1 MFTSKTNNMSRHSKD
16 EFDMFM
22 SQLKETNTTL
32 DFYCDF
38 DKINKNVESI
48 SIKLNQLN
56 YLIGRDDIDDA
67 IRRLWNENKNVFSI
81 LEILIAVR
89 TSDKKKA
96 IMNDGS
102 IKLIN
107 TLLDDVEGVIEYIHG
122 TGLDNVFK
130 NKQIKNLVD
139 YVFGVETGLDSNA
152 RKNRSGH
159 LMEEQVA
166 SIFDNANIVYRQE
179 VYSTE
184 YPELSVLGED
194 KKRFDFVVETKRCK
208 YLVEV
213 NFYSGGGSKLNEVAR
228 AYSELSPKIN
238 TVEGFEFVWITDGIG
253 WNSARNKLEEAFYA
267 VLNIYNLTTTEDFI
281 KQVKEELKDGKR

>member
-1 MFTSKTNNMSRHSKD
+1 MSAHTK
-16 EFDMFM
+16 EQFDMFM
-22 SQLKETNTTL
+22 LQLKETNTTL

-38 DKINKNVESI
+38 EKINNNVESI

-56 YLIGRDDIDDA
+56 YLIGQIDMDTA
-67 IRRLWNENKNVFSI
+67 IRKLWDENKNVFSI
-81 LEILIAVR
+81 LEILIAIR

-96 IMNDGS
+96 IMADGNV
-102 IKLIN
+102 KQIN
-107 TLLDDVEGVIEYIHG
+107 SLFDSVDGVIEYIHG
-122 TGLDNVFK
+122 TGLDEVFR

-166 SIFDNANIVYRQE
+166 SILNKAGIKYRKE
-179 VYSTE
+179 VFSTE

-194 KKRFDFVVETKRCK
+194 KKRFDFVIETNHCK
-208 YLVEV
+208 YLIEV
-213 NFYSGGGSKLNEVAR
+213 NFYSSGGSKLNEVAR

-238 TVEGFEFVWITDGIG
+238 AVNGFKFVWITDGIG
-253 WNSARNKLEEAFYA
+253 WKSASNKLEEAFYA
-267 VLNIYNLTTTEDFI
+267 IPNVYNLTNVYEFIRKIKEDI
-281 KQVKEELKDGKR
+281 Q

>member
-1 MFTSKTNNMSRHSKD
+1 MNAHTK
-16 EFDMFM
+16 ELFDIFM
-22 SQLKETNTTL
+22 LQLKETNTTL
-32 DFYCDF
+32 GFYCDF
-38 DKINKNVESI
+38 EKIANNVESI

-56 YLIGRDDIDDA
+56 YLIGQVDMDAA
-67 IRRLWNENKNVFSI
+67 IRRLWDENRNVFSI
-81 LEILIAVR
+81 LEILIAVH

-96 IMNDGS
+96 IMADGN

-107 TLLDDVEGVIEYIHG
+107 SLFDSVDGVIEYIHD
-122 TGLDNVFK
+122 TGLDEIFR

-139 YVFGVETGLDSNA
+139 YVFGVETGLDTNA

-166 SIFDNANIVYRQE
+166 SMLDNAGITYRQE

-194 KKRFDFVVETKRCK
+194 KKRFDFVIETRHRN
-208 YLVEV
+208 YLMEV

-238 TVEGFEFVWITDGIG
+238 ALDGFEFVWITDGIG
-253 WNSARNKLEEAFYA
+253 WKSAKNKLEEAFYA
-267 VLNIYNLTTTEDFI
+267 IPNIYNLTTIDEFI
-281 KQVKEELKDGKR
+281 KQVKEEL

>member
-1 MFTSKTNNMSRHSKD
+1 MNAHTK
-16 EFDMFM
+16 EQFDLFM

-38 DKINKNVESI
+38 EKINANVEAI

-56 YLIGRDDIDDA
+56 YLIGQEDIDAA
-67 IRRLWNENKNVFSI
+67 IRRLWDENKNVFSI

-96 IMNDGS
+96 IMADGNVR
-102 IKLIN
+102 LIN
-107 TLLDDVEGVIEYIHG
+107 TLFDSVEGVIEYIHG

-139 YVFGVETGLDSNA
+139 YVFGVETGLDTNA
-152 RKNRSGH
+152 RKNRSGL
-159 LMEEQVA
+159 LMEDQVA
-166 SIFDNANIVYRQE
+166 SIFDDANIVYRQE

-194 KKRFDFVVETKRCK
+194 KKRFDFVVETNRCK
-208 YLVEV
+208 YLMEV

-238 TVEGFEFVWITDGIG
+238 AVDGFKFVWITDGIG
-253 WNSARNKLEEAFYA
+253 WKSAKNKLEEAFYA
-267 VLNIYNLTTTEDFI
+267 IPDIYNLTTICELI
-281 KQVKEELKDGKR
+281 EQVKTND

>member
-1 MFTSKTNNMSRHSKD
+1 MSAHTK
-16 EFDMFM
+16 EQFDSFM

-38 DKINKNVESI
+38 EKINNKVEAI

-56 YLIGRDDIDDA
+56 YLIGQEDIDSA
-67 IRRLWNENKNVFSI
+67 ICRLWNENKNVFSI

-96 IMNDGS
+96 IMSDGNVR
-102 IKLIN
+102 LIN
-107 TLLDDVEGVIEYIHG
+107 TLFDSAEGVIEYIHG
-122 TGLDNVFK
+122 TGLDKVFK
-130 NKQIKNLVD
+130 NNQIKNLVD
-139 YVFGVETGLDSNA
+139 YVFGVETGLDTNA

-159 LMEEQVA
+159 LMEGQVA

-194 KKRFDFVVETKRCK
+194 KKRFDFVVETNRCK
-208 YLVEV
+208 YLMEV

-238 TVEGFEFVWITDGIG
+238 NVEGFEFVWITDGIG
-253 WNSARNKLEEAFYA
+253 WKSARNKLEEAFYA
-267 VLNIYNLTTTEDFI
+267 IPNVYNLTSIEEFI
-281 KQVKEELKDGKR
+281 KRVKEEA

>member
-1 MFTSKTNNMSRHSKD
+1 MSAHTK
-16 EFDMFM
+16 EQFDMFM

-32 DFYCDF
+32 GFYCDF
-38 DKINKNVESI
+38 EKIANNVESI

-56 YLIGRDDIDDA
+56 YLIGQVDMDAA
-67 IRRLWNENKNVFSI
+67 IRRLWNENRNVFSI

-96 IMNDGS
+96 IMADGNV
-102 IKLIN
+102 KLIN
-107 TLLDDVEGVIEYIHG
+107 SLFDSVDGVIEYIHG
-122 TGLDNVFK
+122 TGLDEVFR

-139 YVFGVETGLDSNA
+139 YVFGVETGLDTNA

-159 LMEEQVA
+159 LMEGQVA
-166 SIFDNANIVYRQE
+166 SMLDNVGITYRQE
-179 VYSTE
+179 VYSTG

-194 KKRFDFVVETKRCK
+194 KKRFDFVIETRHRN
-208 YLVEV
+208 YLMEV

-238 TVEGFEFVWITDGIG
+238 AVDGFEFVWITDGIG
-253 WNSARNKLEEAFYA
+253 WKSAKNKLEEAFYA
-267 VLNIYNLTTTEDFI
+267 IPNIYNLTTIDEFI
-281 KQVKEELKDGKR
+281 KQVKEDTL

>member
-1 MFTSKTNNMSRHSKD
+1 MSAHTK
-16 EFDMFM
+16 EQFDSFM

-38 DKINKNVESI
+38 EKINNKVEAI

-56 YLIGRDDIDDA
+56 YLIGQEDIDSA
-67 IRRLWNENKNVFSI
+67 ICRLWNENKNVFSI

-96 IMNDGS
+96 IMSDGNVR
-102 IKLIN
+102 LIN
-107 TLLDDVEGVIEYIHG
+107 TLFDSAEGVIEYIHG
-122 TGLDNVFK
+122 TGLDKVFK
-130 NKQIKNLVD
+130 NNQIKNLVD
-139 YVFGVETGLDSNA
+139 YVFGVETGLDTNA

-159 LMEEQVA
+159 LMEGQVA

-194 KKRFDFVVETKRCK
+194 KKRFDFVVETNRCK
-208 YLVEV
+208 YLMEV

-238 TVEGFEFVWITDGIG
+238 NVEGFEFVWITDGIG
-253 WNSARNKLEEAFYA
+253 WKSARNKLEEAFYA
-267 VLNIYNLTTTEDFI
+267 IPNIYNLTTIYNFI
-281 KQVKEELKDGKR
+281 KQVKEEII

>member
-1 MFTSKTNNMSRHSKD
+1 MNAHSK
-16 EFDMFM
+16 EQFDLFM

-38 DKINKNVESI
+38 EKINANVEAI

-56 YLIGRDDIDDA
+56 YLIGQEDIDAA
-67 IRRLWNENKNVFSI
+67 IRRLWDENKKVFSI

-96 IMNDGS
+96 IMADGNVR
-102 IKLIN
+102 LIN
-107 TLLDDVEGVIEYIHG
+107 TLFDNVEGVIEYIHG
-122 TGLDNVFK
+122 TGLDKVFR

-139 YVFGVETGLDSNA
+139 YVFGVETGLDTNA

-159 LMEEQVA
+159 LMEGQVA
-166 SIFDNANIVYRQE
+166 SIFDDANIVYRQE

-194 KKRFDFVVETKRCK
+194 KKRFDFVVETNRCK
-208 YLVEV
+208 YLMEV

-238 TVEGFEFVWITDGIG
+238 AVDGFEFVWITDGIG
-253 WNSARNKLEEAFYA
+253 WKSAKNKLEEAFYA
-267 VLNIYNLTTTEDFI
+267 IPNIYNLSDIDNFI
-281 KQVKEELKDGKR
+281 KQIKEDML